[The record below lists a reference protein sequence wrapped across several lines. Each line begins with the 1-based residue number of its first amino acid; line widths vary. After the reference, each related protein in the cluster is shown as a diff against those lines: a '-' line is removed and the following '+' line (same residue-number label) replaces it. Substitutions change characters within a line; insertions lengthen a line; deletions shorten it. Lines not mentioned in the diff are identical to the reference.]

1 MTKHPQVCQDIGM
14 VTQRA
19 KITITTEDLVSVPQ
33 AAKEL
38 GVNFST
44 VYRWINKGK
53 VHPFRIG
60 GQVFITVDELKAL
73 KEERNK
79 ED

>member
-1 MTKHPQVCQDIGM
+1 MA
-14 VTQRA
+14 TQ
-19 KITITTEDLVSVPQ
+19 KTMITLSTEDLLSIPV

-44 VYRWINKGK
+44 VYRWIKKGA

-60 GQVFITVDELKAL
+60 GQVYIAVEEIERLKR
-73 KEERNK
+73 ERG
-79 ED
+79 EA